1 MRLRCLHR
9 PFLAFLLLAAGLPA
23 LAQDRP
29 ASTLPLPENRPVI
42 EPEVDRRPVRLP
54 RFPSND
60 FSVGVFS
67 GTYAT
72 ESFGTNRVTGL
83 RAGYFINEDVFIEA
97 VVAST
102 RVRDENY
109 RAGGGGGVFPSAS
122 ERMVY
127 YNGSVGYNVLP
138 GEVFLG
144 RNLARPSG
152 VYVIGG
158 LGSTRLASESHQ
170 TVNFGLGVRLFLQD
184 WAAIQVDL
192 RDHLFAL
199 DVLGRRQSTQ
209 NIEFTLGATF
219 YF

>member
-1 MRLRCLHR
+1 MLT
-9 PFLAFLLLAAGLPA
+9 ALLAALFAGAALPA
-23 LAQDRP
+23 AHAQERSTP
-29 ASTLPLPENRPVI
+29 AVPAPENRPVI

-54 RFPSND
+54 RFPSKD

-72 ESFGTNRVTGL
+72 ESFGTNRVSGL
-83 RAGYFINEDVFIEA
+83 RAGYFINEDIFIEA
-97 VVAST
+97 VVGST

-109 RAGGGGGVFPSAS
+109 RVNGGNGVFPTSR
-122 ERMVY
+122 ERLLY

-138 GEVFLG
+138 GEVFFG
-144 RNLARPSG
+144 SKIARPSG

-158 LGSTRLASESHQ
+158 LGTTRLASESHQ
-170 TVNFGLGVRLFLQD
+170 TVNFGLGVRLFMAD

-192 RDHLFAL
+192 RDHIFAL

-209 NIEFTLGATF
+209 NIEFTLGASF